1 MLRKK
6 IKITYRQRKKF
17 HNALRILPNN
27 TRFRKITKQWFDI
40 LSEKQFQSKI
50 IHPSKLSTRVIE
62 NIGLFT
68 HAKTETLL
76 CTYPLQKK
84 IFTCKYLHEK
94 IFSGLRHSAEWKKES
109 KKEKAAEPRNNG
121 INSECTENKSQK
133 SN

>member
-1 MLRKK
+1 M
-6 IKITYRQRKKF
+6 
-17 HNALRILPNN
+17 
-27 TRFRKITKQWFDI
+27 
-40 LSEKQFQSKI
+40 
-50 IHPSKLSTRVIE
+50 IE

-84 IFTCKYLHEK
+84 YLLANIYMKK